1 MQAGTFWQCPECGK
15 RNKSFAAVCFICGR
29 ERRGA
34 PLMTGEGRSVERVGV
49 SRTARALVVS
59 AFAAAAIL
67 GFFLVRTFRSPALE
81 AADTQTRQKQ
91 AAVDDTGREPVPPQA
106 TMPGAPDSGW
116 MATSAGTAEPPPAP
130 PIPTNIDTGEAG
142 SSGPS
147 SYVPSV
153 PRVAPARRTYTDA
166 DLRAI
171 AAARG
176 AAAARDLGY
185 VAALRQRRVD
195 DLRARIAAAKDADE
209 RQTLQK
215 WLDGAM
221 DDLERARRQ

>member
-34 PLMTGEGRSVERVGV
+34 PLTTGDGRSVERAGV
-49 SRTARALVVS
+49 SRGARALVVS

-81 AADTQTRQKQ
+81 AADTQTRQQ
-91 AAVDDTGREPVPPQA
+91 LATIDDTGREPVPPQA

-116 MATSAGTAEPPPAP
+116 TATSAGTAEAPPAP
-130 PIPTNIDTGEAG
+130 PIATNIDMGEPG
-142 SSGPS
+142 SSAPR

-153 PRVAPARRTYTDA
+153 PRVETARRTYTDA

-176 AAAARDLGY
+176 AAATRDRGY
-185 VAALRQRRVD
+185 LVAIRQRRVD
-195 DLRARIAAAKDADE
+195 DLRARTAAAKDADE

-221 DDLERARRQ
+221 DDLERARR